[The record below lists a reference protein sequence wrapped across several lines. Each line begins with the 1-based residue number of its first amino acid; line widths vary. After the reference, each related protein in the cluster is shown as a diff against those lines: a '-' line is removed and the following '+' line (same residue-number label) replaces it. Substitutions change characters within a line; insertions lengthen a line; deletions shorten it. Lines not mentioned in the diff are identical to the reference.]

1 MKSSIPEC
9 SSKTL
14 SPPSFSPSS
23 FFGALFPL
31 LLPLSSWLIYVVAA
45 LCLSMRHHRKL
56 VLTGFHHHLHHHH
69 HHQHYHHHYSSLQ
82 SQRQPGPI
90 LSMFPCSIAVPDK
103 VPEKG
108 KIIWNLS
115 DRWQS
120 FGKPPQIQDGGNGEK
135 LRRLVKISW
144 IRMRRPLTIDVN
156 ASLWIFQRFMIQV
169 WYLYFIIWHK
179 AVSSAVC
186 DWIIFW
192 PLMIIW
198 PSPLRPT
205 KEITTG
211 LNWTDTGL

>member
-14 SPPSFSPSS
+14 SSPSFSPSS

-31 LLPLSSWLIYVVAA
+31 LLPLSWLIYVVAA

-115 DRWQS
+115 DKWQS
-120 FGKPPQIQDGGNGEK
+120 FRKTSADTRWRKWWEIEKTGEDQLDK
-135 LRRLVKISW
+135 DEEAFDHW
-144 IRMRRPLTIDVN
+144 
-156 ASLWIFQRFMIQV
+156 
-169 WYLYFIIWHK
+169 
-179 AVSSAVC
+179 C
-186 DWIIFW
+186 
-192 PLMIIW
+192 
-198 PSPLRPT
+198 
-205 KEITTG
+205 
-211 LNWTDTGL
+211 